1 MCRLQLCFQFFF
13 MDWLH
18 LLGTAAAADSGNS
31 VAAVVSSEVSDNNR
45 VAVVVASFPV
55 VAGQDWL
62 GLVADE
68 FAVAP
73 GDPAELQVAVA
84 PNPAELQVDVAPN
97 PAELQVALVPDP
109 AELQVAVLA
118 PKPRYCL
125 PGPKKRSA
133 AEHRMVSATMHLA
146 KLRKKRDAQS
156 EGNTSNYEYLH
167 NIARIF
173 FILQSQNKQITTQNI
188 LRTRSWTHYTFE
200 SSTQHCNIKARLPRR
215 RRRSTGTLLSKQLTH
230 LT

>member
-1 MCRLQLCFQFFF
+1 

-84 PNPAELQVDVAPN
+84 PNPAELQV
-97 PAELQVALVPDP
+97 ALVPDP

-167 NIARIF
+167 NIARSF
-173 FILQSQNKQITTQNI
+173 FILQSQNKQITTPQI

>member
-1 MCRLQLCFQFFF
+1 

-73 GDPAELQVAVA
+73 GDPAELQVA
-84 PNPAELQVDVAPN
+84 VAPN